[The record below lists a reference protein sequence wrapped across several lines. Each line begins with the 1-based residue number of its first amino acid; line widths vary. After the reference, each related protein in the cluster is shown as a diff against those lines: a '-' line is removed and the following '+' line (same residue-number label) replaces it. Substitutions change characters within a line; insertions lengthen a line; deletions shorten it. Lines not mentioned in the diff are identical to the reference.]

1 MAAELDTDPA
11 QDLIDG
17 PPAVPASPRR
27 RRWYRRAWPWISIGV
42 VVLLVVG
49 AGAFFVLRSGA
60 RAASLTQVYQVTP
73 GAVQQTVSASGTIEP
88 ATRSDLS
95 FTSSGTVTGVDV
107 QVGQKVTAG
116 QPLAAIDPTSLTSD
130 VSLAQAQVT
139 QAEAEVTSASGGSA
153 TVTASAAA
161 QLASAQAKLQSAQS
175 ALTAATLTSPID
187 GVVASVSVA
196 VGDQVGGSSSSTST
210 AASSRAST
218 GAGGTG
224 STDASG
230 AASSTAAVTVIS
242 DGSWIVDASV
252 GSSDL
257 PSIKPGLQVQ
267 ITPSGAT
274 QPIFGTVTSAGIV
287 ASSSSS
293 GSAQF
298 PVVIAVTGT
307 QTGLYAGTSATAS
320 IIVKQ
325 LSNVITVPTQA
336 IRTANGKTEVTVV
349 KNGADVATPVTLGEV
364 FGARTE
370 ITKGLSSGDE
380 VLVTLFVPS
389 GTSGTTGS
397 TTRGFGGG
405 GFGGAGGT
413 GGFGGG
419 GQGGFQRQ
427 NGGQGGGNG

>member
-1 MAAELDTDPA
+1 M
-11 QDLIDG
+11 
-17 PPAVPASPRR
+17 
-27 RRWYRRAWPWISIGV
+27 
-42 VVLLVVG
+42 VLLVVG
-49 AGAFFVLRSGA
+49 AGSFFALRSGA
-60 RAASLTQVYQVTP
+60 RAESLTQVYQVTP

-88 ATRSDLS
+88 ATQSDLS
-95 FTSSGTVTGVDV
+95 FASSGTVTSVDV

-116 QPLAAIDPTSLTSD
+116 QALAAIDPSSLTSD

-161 QLASAQAKLQSAQS
+161 QLASAQAKLQSAQR

-196 VGDQVGGSSSSTST
+196 VGDQVGGSSSSAA

-218 GAGGTG
+218 GTGGTG
-224 STDASG
+224 STDTSG
-230 AASSTAAVTVIS
+230 AAGSTAAMTVIS

-349 KNGADVATPVTLGEV
+349 KNGADVATPVTLGQV

-370 ITKGLSSGDE
+370 ITKGLSSGDQ

-405 GFGGAGGT
+405 RFGGAGGT
-413 GGFGGG
+413 GGFGG